1 MSGGRAH
8 PVWPPQGETRPIWM
22 IGSDE
27 KPKGRAVSPQRR
39 QPLMAT
45 SSLEPTTERRGSQQD
60 ALLRLP
66 QCSSLRKFFRN

>member
-1 MSGGRAH
+1 MCVSGGRAH

-22 IGSDE
+22 TGSDE

-66 QCSSLRKFFRN
+66 